1 MDTPHGDSTESLN
14 VKTKS
19 TVLLGAFAIWVTLLL
34 FVVYEYRYDRDIAV
48 KELSAEVRAESQS
61 KAHELEAL
69 FQELYI
75 ATRTISLLP
84 ALRHISPRNRV
95 SVSDDVI
102 DNVRFHDTDAD
113 VVQQLYNHAASIASI
128 SEIYITYSG
137 FKPENGEVPFVM
149 YDNVIVDRIH
159 ANNKF
164 NTRAGLIDNP
174 SDIPE
179 EDESEEYVYLSQA
192 LKTLNKKFAQIPE
205 DAPNNIPFDI
215 SPIMITCDN
224 SQYQSKSLGNP
235 NNRLGF
241 ILSVPIYSDI
251 DGSFKGL
258 VSTVVRTNIIEARLI
273 GWPNIPVTDQEKRSL
288 AINGFSNMPPSNY
301 VLTNN
306 KSGMSIF
313 DRRNSLIQQDL
324 GQPYKIGSSLSMDI
338 MVNGESVWTLR
349 RFITHKQISNI
360 LIPPKEKLV
369 SQLLIFSLLI
379 IILAGSFWFMFYRR
393 LSTNLNHIAAHDAL
407 TGLPNRR
414 DLYGTIAALLES
426 SRDRSQQL
434 ALVMIDLDK
443 FKEINDTLGHA
454 AGDQLLVEVA
464 LRFKESLRNS
474 DTVTVVTE
482 SGTDNT
488 ILPSVGRLGGDEFLV
503 ILPNIG
509 NQANA
514 VMTCERLLACLTKP
528 ISLDGYSVYC
538 HASIGIALYPKHG
551 DNSETLLRNADSAMY
566 RAKKIRGCSL
576 SVYDTVLSKPTVRHV
591 RLLGDLHAA
600 VINKEFFLNYQ
611 PIYDISRDKIHTVEA
626 LLRWR
631 HPEMGL
637 ISPDEFIPLLEQTG
651 MIVDVGTLVLRM
663 ACRQLKEWASSGST
677 ISRVSINVSVV
688 QLNQSDFSSTAV
700 EVLKDE
706 NVNPDSIIIEITES
720 VFIENSDAHIN
731 QLQKIRDSGI
741 MIALDDFGTGYSS
754 LNYLMRLPVDIIKID
769 RSMVVRHTDQT
780 CRAILR
786 ALSDIAR
793 HMNIRC
799 IAEGIETEE
808 EYRSLVELNY
818 SMIQG
823 WLIAKPMPAEEADR
837 LSRAFR
843 IDALLQEEKF
853 TPESALKQAN
863 QY

>member
-1 MDTPHGDSTESLN
+1 MDITHADSTEQLN

-19 TVLLGAFAIWVTLLL
+19 MVLLGAFAIWAALAL
-34 FVVYEYRYDRDIAV
+34 FVVYEYRYDRDIAL
-48 KELSAEVRAESQS
+48 KELNAEVRTESQS
-61 KAHELEAL
+61 KTRELEAL

-84 ALRHISPRNRV
+84 ALRHISPQNRV
-95 SVSDDVI
+95 SATDDVI

-128 SEIYITYSG
+128 SEIYITYAG
-137 FKPENGEVPFVM
+137 FNPGEGEVPFVM

-164 NTRAGLIDNP
+164 NTRIGLIDNP
-174 SDIPE
+174 SDIPV
-179 EDESEEYVYLSQA
+179 EDESEEYVYLSQS
-192 LKTLNKKFAQIPE
+192 LKTLQRKFAQIPE
-205 DAPNNIPFDI
+205 NAPDNIPFDI

-224 SQYQSKSLGNP
+224 SQYQSKSLGDP

-241 ILSVPIYSDI
+241 ILSVPIYSDT
-251 DGSFKGL
+251 DGTFKGL

-288 AINGFSNMPPSNY
+288 AINGLANIPPSNY
-301 VLTNN
+301 ILTNN
-306 KSGMSIF
+306 RSGMAIF
-313 DRRNSLIQQDL
+313 DRRNSRIQQDL
-324 GQPYKIGSSLSMDI
+324 QQPDRMGSGLSMDI
-338 MVNGESVWTLR
+338 MVNGESVWTLHR
-349 RFITHKQISNI
+349 LIPQEQISNI
-360 LIPPKEKLV
+360 LVAPREKLI
-369 SQLLIFSLLI
+369 SQLLIFSLLV
-379 IILAGSFWFMFYRR
+379 IILAGSFWYKFYRR
-393 LSTNLNHIAAHDAL
+393 LSTDLNHVAAHDAL

-414 DLYGTIAALLES
+414 DLYANIAALLEI

-434 ALVMIDLDK
+434 ALLMIDLDK
-443 FKEINDTLGHA
+443 FKEINDSLGHV

-464 LRFKESLRNS
+464 RRFKESLRGS
-474 DTVTVVTE
+474 DTVAVVAE
-482 SGTDNT
+482 ADADDA
-488 ILPSVGRLGGDEFLV
+488 IPPSVGRLGGDEFLV

-509 NQANA
+509 SQANA
-514 VMTCERLLACLTKP
+514 IMTCERLLSCLTKP
-528 ISLDGYSVYC
+528 ISVDGYSVYC
-538 HASIGIALYPKHG
+538 HASIGIALYPNHG

-576 SVYDTVLSKPTVRHV
+576 SVYDTVLSKTTVRHM

-611 PIYDISRDKIHTVEA
+611 PIYDSQRDKIHTVEA

-651 MIVDVGTLVLRM
+651 MIVDVGTWVLRM
-663 ACRQLKEWASSGST
+663 ACRQLKEWASAGST
-677 ISRVSINVSVV
+677 INRVSVNVSVV
-688 QLNQSDFSSTAV
+688 QLNQSDFSSTAI
-700 EVLKDE
+700 EVLKEE
-706 NVNPDSIIIEITES
+706 NVNPNSIIIEITES

-731 QLQKIRDSGI
+731 QLQKIRDAGS

-799 IAEGIETEE
+799 IAEGIETAE

-823 WLIAKPMPAEEADR
+823 WLIAKPMLADEADR
-837 LSRAFR
+837 LSRVFG
-843 IDALLQEEKF
+843 IDTLFLDKKF
-853 TPESALKQAN
+853 SSVPILKQAN
-863 QY
+863 QH